1 MRRTI
6 RFLLGHD
13 LREITPDCATRT
25 LLDWLRE
32 DAGLTG
38 TKEGCNEGD
47 CGACSVVL
55 ARPKNGRLVYKPVN
69 ACIQLLGMV
78 DGCQVI
84 TIEHLRDGDGT
95 LHPVQKAMVAHHAS
109 QCGFCTPGFVMSL
122 FAAYRGEG
130 DASLSL
136 DDILAGNLC
145 RCTGYAPIIRA
156 GQAALAQPEPD
167 RFSICEAETLARLE
181 ALSDSEPYAFGD
193 EASFFVAPAT
203 LDALAEEIKAH
214 PMATVLA
221 GATDIGLW
229 ITKAMRR
236 PERLIFIGRIAELQQ
251 IVDEGDALRIGAGVT
266 QADLAAPL
274 AALYPDMAEIWRRFA
289 SAQVRSSATIGGNI
303 ANGSPIGDAAPCLI
317 AAGAVLELR
326 LGLDTRRLP
335 LEDFFIAYGKQDRR
349 PGEFV
354 TALSIPKPKPGGFY
368 RAYKISKRFD
378 QDISALLG
386 AFNLTIGRDGR
397 IEAAHIAFGGMAA
410 TPKRARA
417 TEAQLV
423 GDVFGMAAIARAKQA
438 IAQDFAPISDMR
450 ASAAYRL
457 SVAQNLLERLYLDW
471 SRPDMQNR
479 IAGPRMAAGGI
490 LHA

>member
-1 MRRTI
+1 VRHVI

-13 LREITPDCATRT
+13 LREIAPDDATRT

-32 DAGLTG
+32 EARLTG

-47 CGACSVVL
+47 CGACTIVL
-55 ARPKNGRLVYKPVN
+55 ARPKDGRLVYRPVN
-69 ACIQLLGMV
+69 ACIQLLGMI

-84 TIEHLRDGDGT
+84 TVEHLREANGA
-95 LHPVQKAMVAHHAS
+95 LHPVQKAMVEQHAS

-122 FAAYRGEG
+122 FAACHDEAGTRPP
-130 DASLSL
+130 L
-136 DDILAGNLC
+136 DDLLAGNLC

-156 GQAALAQPEPD
+156 GQAVLSQRRQD
-167 RFSICEAETLARLE
+167 HFSQREAETLTRLE
-181 ALSDSEPYAFGD
+181 ALADGQTYVFGS
-193 EASFFVAPAT
+193 APSVFVAPAT
-203 LDALAEEIKAH
+203 LDDMGKELADH
-214 PMATVLA
+214 PNATVLA

-236 PERLIFIGRIAELQQ
+236 PERLVWLGRIAELQQ
-251 IVDEGDALRIGAGVT
+251 ITDAGDCLRIGAGVT

-274 AALYPDMAEIWRRFA
+274 AALYPALAEIWRRFA
-289 SAQVRSSATIGGNI
+289 STQVRASATIGGNI

-317 AAGAVLELR
+317 AAGATLDLR
-326 LGLDTRRLP
+326 QGMATRSLP
-335 LEDFFIAYGKQDRR
+335 LEEFFIAYGKQDRR

-354 TALSIPKPKPGGFY
+354 TALSVPKPKPGGFY

-386 AFNLTIGRDGR
+386 AF
-397 IEAAHIAFGGMAA
+397 GGMAA
-410 TPKRARA
+410 TPRRALA
-417 TEAQLV
+417 TEKSLIGQIFSL
-423 GDVFGMAAIARAKQA
+423 DAIAKARQA
-438 IAQDFAPISDMR
+438 IAQDFTPITDMR

-457 SVAQNLLERLYLDW
+457 TVAQNLLERLYLEW
-471 SRPDMQNR
+471 SRPDMQTQ
-479 IAGPRMAAGGI
+479 IAEPRVTAGSR